1 MLLAV
6 SPEELVA
13 NRNTAALAAHT
24 STTALAAN
32 RSAAALG
39 AKKSAATPA
48 ANRSVTCPVCLFQV
62 ANQVVQAL
70 LTQKVG
76 WFCSCSHQAAAEV

>member
-1 MLLAV
+1 MLLAG
-6 SPEELVA
+6 SPESLDA

-24 STTALAAN
+24 SATALATN
-32 RSAAALG
+32 RSPAVLG
-39 AKKSAATPA
+39 AKKSAATLA

-76 WFCSCSHQAAAEV
+76 CFCSC

>member
-1 MLLAV
+1 MLLAW
-6 SPEELVA
+6 SPEALVT
-13 NRNTAALAAHT
+13 NKNTAALAAHT
-24 STTALAAN
+24 SATALAAN
-32 RSAAALG
+32 RS

-76 WFCSCSHQAAAEV
+76 WFCSC